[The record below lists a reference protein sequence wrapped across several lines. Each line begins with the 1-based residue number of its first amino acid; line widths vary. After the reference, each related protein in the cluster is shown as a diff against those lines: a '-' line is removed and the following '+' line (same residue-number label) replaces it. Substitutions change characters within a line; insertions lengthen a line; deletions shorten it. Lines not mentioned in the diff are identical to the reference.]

1 MQLSR
6 GLLLLFALNGIAM
19 GLAWSVQA
27 PFLRSLGYTGTM
39 YGILGGLSVV
49 SGALSTIVAGVL
61 SDVLGSR
68 RVMASGLLA
77 WTVSSLLVSRGTWE
91 HVVAGY
97 LIAGV
102 ASGFYWTSSRALVSR
117 LGSDD
122 RLHYTLSY
130 TAAAGSL
137 GGAFGSILGWA
148 PVYASNLLGVPLVD
162 AYRYAI
168 LAAGLFTLAGL
179 PLLRGIVEYK
189 SDSGISR
196 GLDGVRGLSR
206 YFLGLVLFEALIGFG
221 AAMSIHN
228 IDYYF
233 TKKYNVTSGELGSV
247 FALQQLAM
255 ALLMIRLPRLSDRIG
270 GPLRLYL
277 IVTSSSIPLLIGMTL
292 TNSYLIASTLYLIRS
307 ILMNVAN
314 PLYEAFALSLVG
326 KERRGVASSMLS
338 LAWTLPA
345 SAGRAFGGF
354 LMDVDLELPLRITAV
369 LYSVS
374 LAGYAYIGRK
384 TGRF

>member
-1 MQLSR
+1 MLLSR
-6 GLLLLFALNGIAM
+6 RLLLLFALNGMAM
-19 GLAWSVQA
+19 GIAWSVQA
-27 PFLRSLGYTGTM
+27 PFLRSLGYTATM

-49 SGALSTIVAGVL
+49 SGALSTVVAGVL
-61 SDVLGSR
+61 SDIVGSR
-68 RVMASGLLA
+68 RVMALGI
-77 WTVSSLLVSRGTWE
+77 VSWALSSVLVSRGVWE
-91 HVVAGY
+91 PVVAGY
-97 LIAGV
+97 LLAGV

-117 LGSDD
+117 IGSDE

-137 GGAFGSILGWA
+137 GGAVGSMLGWA
-148 PVYASNLLGVPLVD
+148 PVYASRFLGMPLVE
-162 AYRYAI
+162 AYRYSI
-168 LAAGLFTLAGL
+168 LAAGLLVLASL
-179 PLLRGIVEYK
+179 PLLSAVVERVDGGNAGRGV
-189 SDSGISR
+189 GP
-196 GLDGVRGLSR
+196 LRGLSR
-206 YFLGLVLFEALIGFG
+206 YFIGLVFFEALIGFG

-233 TKKYNVTSGELGSV
+233 AKKYNVTSGELGSV

-255 ALLMIRLPRLSDRIG
+255 AILMVKLPGLSDRIG
-270 GPLRLYL
+270 GPLKLYL

-292 TNSYLIASTLYLIRS
+292 TNNYIIASTLYLVRS

-314 PLYEAFALSLVG
+314 PLYEAFALGLVDRD
-326 KERRGVASSMLS
+326 KRGVASSLLS
-338 LAWTLPA
+338 LAWSLPA

-354 LMDVDLELPLRITAV
+354 LMDIDIELPLRLTAL

-374 LAGYAYIGRK
+374 LTGYAYIGRK